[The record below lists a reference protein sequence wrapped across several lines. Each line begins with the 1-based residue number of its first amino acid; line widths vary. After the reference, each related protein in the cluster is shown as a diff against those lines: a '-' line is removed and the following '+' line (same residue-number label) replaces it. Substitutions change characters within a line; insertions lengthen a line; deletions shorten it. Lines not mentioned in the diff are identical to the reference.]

1 MGGWQASRVCPP
13 DPANPAIPLAWVP
26 GQTVRVPQMNTMKKL
41 IDGGLAPSPSVW
53 PEHLWLLRLRLI
65 PCSTPPRASSSRGVL
80 QRCSTWPGT
89 TPADLVQHGYWM
101 CELLGNHSGGYVTSQ
116 VSVDQPQHRTHLVH
130 GGRDGPRRD
139 CQPVPL
145 GGGTDEASDHRHLR
159 RALAIGLATA
169 PVAGAT
175 PIGGGAET
183 GCSGEGLD
191 VCDVKFS
198 VTSVQQNVTCN
209 DASLS
214 PPRAD
219 EQWLRFN
226 LEVTAVPPV
235 LQFGFSLGL
244 LRQAV
249 ERRRHRQRGHQD
261 KTGPVRCV
269 QQWSRPWPYA
279 RRSRPGT
286 HATAS
291 IVVIAPKPATYLV
304 LNNGDSQWKWDV
316 R

>member
-1 MGGWQASRVCPP
+1 
-13 DPANPAIPLAWVP
+13 
-26 GQTVRVPQMNTMKKL
+26 MK
-41 IDGGLAPSPSVW
+41 
-53 PEHLWLLRLRLI
+53 RLI
-65 PCSTPPRASSSRGVL
+65 IGIFA
-80 QRCSTWPGT
+80 
-89 TPADLVQHGYWM
+89 
-101 CELLGNHSGGYVTSQ
+101 
-116 VSVDQPQHRTHLVH
+116 
-130 GGRDGPRRD
+130 
-139 CQPVPL
+139 
-145 GGGTDEASDHRHLR
+145 
-159 RALAIGLATA
+159 ALAIGLATA

-183 GCSGEGLD
+183 GCWGEGLD

-209 DASLS
+209 DASLR

-226 LEVTAVPPV
+226 LEVTADPLFYSSDSPWVFYV
-235 LQFGFSLGL
+235 KLWSVEDTVNGVTKTKLALSDVCSSGLGHGL
-244 LRQAV
+244 MHGDL
-249 ERRRHRQRGHQD
+249 
-261 KTGPVRCV
+261 
-269 QQWSRPWPYA
+269 
-279 RRSRPGT
+279 RPGT